1 MSHFIQLVLYG
12 LSSGGFMSVDT
23 KENLSV
29 TGEFNYHS
37 LSSNLKSITL
47 PELPAQRNCSNIND
61 KEGQSGSNDGIKERY
76 LLSVP
81 RPRSS
86 SLF

>member
-12 LSSGGFMSVDT
+12 LSSGGFMSADT

-37 LSSNLKSITL
+37 LPSNLNIVTL
-47 PELPAQRNCSNIND
+47 PELPTQRSYSNIND
-61 KEGQSGSNDGIKERY
+61 NEGRSGSTDGIKGY
-76 LLSVP
+76 LPSVLLP
-81 RPRSS
+81 TSS

>member
-12 LSSGGFMSVDT
+12 LSSGGFMSADT

-29 TGEFNYHS
+29 PGEFNYHS
-37 LSSNLKSITL
+37 LPSNLNIVTL
-47 PELPAQRNCSNIND
+47 PELPTQRSCSNIND
-61 KEGQSGSNDGIKERY
+61 NEGRSGSTDGMKGY
-76 LLSVP
+76 LLSVLL
-81 RPRSS
+81 PRSS

>member
-37 LSSNLKSITL
+37 LPSNLNIVTL
-47 PELPAQRNCSNIND
+47 PELPTQRSCSNIND
-61 KEGQSGSNDGIKERY
+61 NEGRSGSTDGIKGY
-76 LLSVP
+76 LPSVLLP
-81 RPRSS
+81 TSS